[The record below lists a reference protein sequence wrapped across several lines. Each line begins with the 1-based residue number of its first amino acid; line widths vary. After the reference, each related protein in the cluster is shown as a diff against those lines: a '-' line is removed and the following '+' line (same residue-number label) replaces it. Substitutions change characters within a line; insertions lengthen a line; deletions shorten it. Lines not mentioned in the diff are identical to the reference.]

1 MNYMTNEKKS
11 ILYYPTI
18 KIEDGYW
25 LRNAILYWDE
35 VASIVPGR
43 NYDEINSPEVEF
55 LREAGIYKPVRPS
68 VLQNND
74 EICMKFCE
82 EVKENIRYRRKRKF
96 RGSRNHSRDAFS
108 SVHEEKMS
116 MIMGSMVHIDKAPLS
131 VLDFLIEEGIALR
144 NCDGPWVNMRTQDA
158 EIYMSVLAKY
168 LAALNDNMD
177 LGTDRAYKFYFP
189 YIKSSSREVGDKQIY
204 LDIAMQEIL
213 PMPNLDI
220 PLQDIIDFKM
230 EHEDQLRQFRRRIEE
245 FQWGLKYC
253 SDGEEVCERLEVFR
267 REISDEV
274 NEIDELIRTKN
285 MRTLKKTLRTLVPVA
300 LTTGVELMAFQGR
313 ISQEWLIAMNTML
326 GITSSLIGSENED
339 RYNEKNSYLFSARD
353 NGIITNF
360 HRRIRNN
367 DF

>member
-1 MNYMTNEKKS
+1 MTYEKKS

-18 KIEDGYW
+18 RIEDGYW

-35 VASIVPGR
+35 VASIVPGT
-43 NYDEINSPEVEF
+43 NYTEINSPEVEF

-68 VLQNND
+68 VLQNNN

-96 RGSRNHSRDAFS
+96 SSSKNQSKEAFS

-116 MIMGSMVHIDKAPLS
+116 MMVGSMVHIDKAPLS

-144 NCDGPWVNMRTQDA
+144 NCDGPWINMRTQDA

-168 LAALNDNMD
+168 LAALNNNMD
-177 LGTDRAYKFYFP
+177 FGTDRAYKFYYP
-189 YIKSSSREVGDKQIY
+189 YIKSSSSKVDDKQVY
-204 LDIAMQEIL
+204 LDIALQEIL

-230 EHEDQLRQFRRRIEE
+230 DHMDQLRQFRRHIEA

-253 SDGEEVCERLEVFR
+253 SDGEEVCERIAVFR
-267 REISDEV
+267 REINDEV

-285 MRTLKKTLRTLVPVA
+285 IRTLKKTLRTLVPVA
-300 LTTGVELMAFQGR
+300 LTTGVELMAFHGR
-313 ISQEWLIAMNTML
+313 ISQEGLIAINTML
-326 GITSSLIGSENED
+326 GVTSSLFGSGNED

-353 NGIITNF
+353 NGIITNYY
-360 HRRIRNN
+360 RRKV
-367 DF
+367 